1 MGIFSTK
8 FEGWCKCFSP
18 IKLASLRKL
27 APSRNVFCTGTFS
40 IRMAWTLSLKCLS
53 VKPRLLMKRG
63 WFVEVERQL
72 GKSFKVSV
80 KKFIRRRTHS
90 HDLWLL
96 LVIHAKAKVWVFP
109 TSFAVILS
117 AVALPIAVKA
127 EFNFELLC
135 TLPFL
140 PGPSRRLAP
149 VIKCSPFLSIFQRYI
164 VRDISL
170 TWDIAGSLLLGVLAD
185 SLKFYPPFWKAW
197 GMEDRKMYSFG
208 GNDTFPSL
216 YDAQVYERKFKS
228 EYLERQF

>member
-1 MGIFSTK
+1 
-8 FEGWCKCFSP
+8 
-18 IKLASLRKL
+18 
-27 APSRNVFCTGTFS
+27 
-40 IRMAWTLSLKCLS
+40 
-53 VKPRLLMKRG
+53 MKTG
-63 WFVEVERQL
+63 WFLEVERQL

-96 LVIHAKAKVWVFP
+96 LVIHAKAKAWVFP

-117 AVALPIAVKA
+117 AVALPIALKA
-127 EFNFELLC
+127 ELLC

-149 VIKCSPFLSIFQRYI
+149 VIKCSPFLSFFQRYI

-185 SLKFYPPFWKAW
+185 SLKRYPPFWKAR
-197 GMEDRKMYSFG
+197 GMEDSQQQDYSFL

-228 EYLERQF
+228 EYLETILPAIT